1 MNIDEM
7 SDQEKSVLLARA
19 MGLEIEP
26 QFAHPHDIFIKIPSE
41 WDYEWEL
48 LEGDFYTAP
57 MEISW
62 RVLNW
67 ASEQMPKET
76 SPPGMVVH
84 TWAGRLHSFWGESH
98 WVGKSKLFIHSMP
111 PADAQRLWLDK
122 ILELAIEAGL
132 VEVEHA

>member
-1 MNIDEM
+1 MNINEM
-7 SDQEKSVLLARA
+7 SGQEKSVLLAKA

-26 QFAHPHDIFIKIPSE
+26 HFAHPHDIFIKIPPE

-67 ASEQMPKET
+67 AAENEGLCQYFSEHRVWCSEHTQWET
-76 SPPGMVVH
+76 
-84 TWAGRLHSFWGESH
+84 TELHH
-98 WVGKSKLFIHSMP
+98 WWPIQELFDIK
-111 PADAQRLWLDK
+111 PAEAQRLWLDMV
-122 ILELAIEAGL
+122 LTLVIEAGL
-132 VEVEHA
+132 VEVAE